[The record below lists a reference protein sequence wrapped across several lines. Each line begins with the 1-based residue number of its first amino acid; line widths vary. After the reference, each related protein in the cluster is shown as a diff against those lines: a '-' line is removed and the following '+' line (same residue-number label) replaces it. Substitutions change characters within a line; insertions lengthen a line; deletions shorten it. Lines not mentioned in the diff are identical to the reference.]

1 MNMRRQSRR
10 RPAATMVETAVV
22 IAIFL
27 LLLFGLF
34 EYGRFIMTR
43 QLMQNAA
50 REGARW
56 AVVHT
61 YTGTLEQIQDVVDDK
76 LDEGR
81 RQLVG
86 YDKTVNIRAYATDT
100 AGVEITGKA
109 WNDVGFA
116 ENIAVEITGEY
127 RPILPTFLFMDSSI
141 TISAK
146 SVMAS
151 EAN

>member
-1 MNMRRQSRR
+1 MLIRRNSR
-10 RPAATMVETAVV
+10 RPAATLVETAAVIVV
-22 IAIFL
+22 FV

-61 YTGTLEQIQDVVDDK
+61 YNGSIAQIQDHVDFR
-76 LDEGR
+76 LDAAR
-81 RQLVG
+81 NQLVG
-86 YDKTVNIRAYATDT
+86 YDKTVSIRVYAADADGNEI
-100 AGVEITGKA
+100 AGKDWDDAAFGEGV
-109 WNDVGFA
+109 
-116 ENIAVEITGEY
+116 AVEITGTY
-127 RPILPTFLFMDSSI
+127 RPILPSLLFLDTDI
-141 TISAK
+141 AVSAK
-146 SVMAS
+146 AVMSS

>member
-1 MNMRRQSRR
+1 MNMRCLSRR
-10 RPAATMVETAVV
+10 RPAATMVETAIV

-56 AVVHT
+56 AVVNT
-61 YTGTLEQIQDVVDDK
+61 YTGTLEQIQNVVDEK
-76 LDEGR
+76 LNEGR
-81 RQLVG
+81 RQLVA
-86 YDKTVNIRAYATDT
+86 YDKTVNIRAYAAD
-100 AGVEITGKA
+100 ASGVEITGKSWTEA
-109 WNDVGFA
+109 GFA
-116 ENIAVEITGEY
+116 ENIAVEITGQY
-127 RPILPTFLFMDSSI
+127 RPILPTLLFMDATI
-141 TISAK
+141 PISAK